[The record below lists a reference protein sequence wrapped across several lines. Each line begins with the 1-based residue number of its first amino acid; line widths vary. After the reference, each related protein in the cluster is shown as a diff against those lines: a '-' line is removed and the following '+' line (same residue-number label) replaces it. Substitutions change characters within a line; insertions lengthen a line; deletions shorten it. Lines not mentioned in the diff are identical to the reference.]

1 MYKCLG
7 GNIDIY
13 IYVLFSVKLNISLV
27 ITLTPC
33 NRVTKICHLFTI
45 TSLAKHYEG
54 FAQI

>member
-1 MYKCLG
+1 MHKCLG